1 MNNSLQQQQGFRLY
15 TGNSNCLL
23 QSEKLAKPEYV
34 KNGADIAEN
43 QCWLGGTGS
52 KRPALEVKP
61 LTCLHP
67 LKQKTEQ
74 GVFVNERTA
83 RTGLPGAEVAS

>member
-1 MNNSLQQQQGFRLY
+1 MGIGKGILVVTPFPRKPRANNFLQQQQGFRLY

-23 QSEKLAKPEYV
+23 QSEKLAISEYYYV

-52 KRPALEVKP
+52 KGPALEV
-61 LTCLHP
+61 
-67 LKQKTEQ
+67 
-74 GVFVNERTA
+74 
-83 RTGLPGAEVAS
+83 